1 MLYNYALTNYRKTE
15 GLLHLMF
22 WFFIFSAVN
31 VSWQQDWFDT
41 SSRPDT
47 PSPLSVL
54 VFPLLFYAHAYWA
67 IPQLLGKKKWLL
79 YGLSLIL
86 IFIGPE
92 LLRLGFYALLLN
104 RPAETEFLSRD
115 SFIMG
120 SISISW
126 IAFMF
131 SLVYRLLAD
140 RLVTS
145 KLKEPAGQQ
154 AGPVTT
160 PASSVSTEE
169 SKRLTK
175 ALSELMDAKQLYLS
189 ADLKLGILS
198 AQMGITDK
206 KLSALLNQHM
216 KTTFTDFVNGYR
228 IRHFIREVDNG
239 KLQQL
244 TVSGLMHE
252 CGFSSKATFYRAFK
266 KIRGCTPSEWLKAK
280 QMREP

>member
-1 MLYNYALTNYRKTE
+1 
-15 GLLHLMF
+15 MF

-31 VSWQQDWFDT
+31 VNWQQDWFDT

-79 YGLSLIL
+79 YGLSLVL

-92 LLRLGFYALLLN
+92 LLRLSFYALLLN
-104 RPAETEFLSRD
+104 RPVESELLSRD
-115 SFIMG
+115 SFILG

-140 RLVTS
+140 RLITL
-145 KLKEPAGQQ
+145 KLKEPSGLNAGLLS
-154 AGPVTT
+154 T
-160 PASSVSTEE
+160 PASLISTEE
-169 SKRLTK
+169 SKTLSET
-175 ALSELMDAKQLYLS
+175 LSELMDEKQLYLS

-216 KTTFTDFVNGYR
+216 NTTFTDYVNGYR

-244 TVSGLMHE
+244 TVSGLMNE

-266 KIRGCTPSEWLKAK
+266 KIRGCTPTEWLKSK
-280 QMREP
+280 QFTEL

>member
-1 MLYNYALTNYRKTE
+1 MLQNYALTSYRKTE
-15 GLLHLMF
+15 GVLHLIF
-22 WFFIFSAVN
+22 WLFIFSAVN

-41 SSRPDT
+41 LNRPDT

-54 VFPLLFYAHAYWA
+54 IFPLLFYAHAYWA
-67 IPQLLGKKKWLL
+67 IPELLGKKKWLL
-79 YGLSLIL
+79 YSLSLIL

-104 RPAETEFLSRD
+104 RPVKTEFLSRD
-115 SFIMG
+115 SFILG

-140 RLVTS
+140 RLVTP
-145 KLKEPAGQQ
+145 KLKGPAGQQ
-154 AGPVTT
+154 ADPVIM
-160 PASSVSTEE
+160 PASSISTEE
-169 SKRLTK
+169 SKRLTE
-175 ALSELMDAKQLYLS
+175 ALSKLMEEKQLYLS

-198 AQMGITDK
+198 GQMGITDK

-216 KTTFTDFVNGYR
+216 NITFTDYVNGYR
-228 IRHFIREVDNG
+228 IRHFIREVGNG

-244 TVSGLMHE
+244 TVSGLMNE

-266 KIRGCTPSEWLKAK
+266 KIRGCTPSEWLKAEK
-280 QMREP
+280 MREL